1 MRRKLIELLDHQ
13 NERIEMSIKSPGM
26 SEPITPIRKHGNE
39 PIIGPCGGSISTL
52 IEFWQWSASNILDNT
67 LRGVFAEFLVARSL
81 GIHHQHRV
89 QWEPFDL
96 RSNEGVRIEVKS
108 AAYVQSWK
116 QKQFSTISF
125 DISPTSSWDKQ
136 TKRYSD
142 TKQRRSDLYI
152 FCLLGSPDS
161 WDVNPLDLNQWT
173 FFTLATTQLD
183 AKLPTQKRISLS
195 RLERLGAK
203 KCNYSQLSDAVLSA
217 SVKQDEAT

>member
-1 MRRKLIELLDHQ
+1 
-13 NERIEMSIKSPGM
+13 MSIESPGM

-52 IEFWQWSASNILDNT
+52 MEFWQWSASNILENT
-67 LRGVFAEFLVARSL
+67 LRGMFAEFLVAYSL
-81 GIHHQHRV
+81 GVHHKHRV
-89 QWEPFDL
+89 EWEPFDL

-108 AAYVQSWK
+108 AAYVQAWE

-136 TKRYSD
+136 TKRYSE

-161 WDVNPLDLNQWT
+161 WDVNPLDLNHWT
-173 FFTLATTQLD
+173 FFTLETTQLD
-183 AKLPTQKRISLS
+183 TKLPTQKRISLS

-203 KCNYSQLSDAVLSA
+203 KCNYSQLADAVLSA
-217 SVKQDEAT
+217 SVKQNEAT

>member
-1 MRRKLIELLDHQ
+1 
-13 NERIEMSIKSPGM
+13 MSIESPRM

-39 PIIGPCGGSISTL
+39 PIIGPCGGSVSTL

-89 QWEPFDL
+89 EWEPFDL

-108 AAYVQSWK
+108 AAYVQSWEQTK
-116 QKQFSTISF
+116 FSKISF
-125 DISPTSSWDKQ
+125 GIGPTSSLDKK
-136 TKRYSD
+136 TKLYSE
-142 TKQRRSDLYI
+142 TRQRHSDLYI
-152 FCLLGSPDS
+152 FCLLGSPES
-161 WDVNPLDLNQWT
+161 WEVNPLNLNHWT
-173 FFTLATTQLD
+173 FFLLETKLLD

-203 KCNYSQLSDAVLSA
+203 KCNYSQLPDAVLSA
-217 SVKQDEAT
+217 SVKQNEAT

>member
-1 MRRKLIELLDHQ
+1 
-13 NERIEMSIKSPGM
+13 MSIKSPGM

>member
-1 MRRKLIELLDHQ
+1 
-13 NERIEMSIKSPGM
+13 M
-26 SEPITPIRKHGNE
+26 SEPITPIRKRGNE

-89 QWEPFDL
+89 EWEPFDL

-108 AAYVQSWK
+108 AAYVQAWE

-136 TKRYSD
+136 TKRYSE

-161 WDVNPLDLNQWT
+161 V
-173 FFTLATTQLD
+173 
-183 AKLPTQKRISLS
+183 RCRS
-195 RLERLGAK
+195 RLWLNTQDHCVKALAPRS
-203 KCNYSQLSDAVLSA
+203 KCL
-217 SVKQDEAT
+217 